1 MKFVQTKRCFHH
13 VLGLFLG
20 LSLSMTASA
29 HGGHHPDHDD
39 DDDEYPVANSPLVPS
54 EYKSQ
59 VVRERSAET
68 FRESPDLNKM
78 TILWGNDYNQGA
90 MSAAVE
96 TIKPGKKIPLHI
108 HKNAEE
114 LIYIVHGEGIETLG
128 DTSTPVRKGDLV
140 VVTPGT
146 IHGLENTGNEPLKF
160 FFVYNTNEM
169 MQFFRD
175 YSFRNRKDVEQRFNQ
190 DFIINLL
197 IKHSSHFAVPSFP
210 APTAVQI
217 PLRAN

>member
-1 MKFVQTKRCFHH
+1 MKFVPSQYHFRQA
-13 VLGLFLG
+13 LGLLLG
-20 LSLSMTASA
+20 ISLSVGASA
-29 HGGHHPDHDD
+29 HGGHYPGDD
-39 DDDEYPVANSPLVPS
+39 NDDEEYPIANSPLVPS

-59 VVRERSAET
+59 VIRERSAET

-78 TILWGNDYNQGA
+78 TVLWGNDYNQGA

-96 TIKPGKKIPLHI
+96 TIMPGKKIPLHI

-114 LIYIVHGEGIETLG
+114 MIYILHGEGIETIG
-128 DTSTPVRKGDLV
+128 DVSSPVRKGDLV
-140 VVTPGT
+140 LVTPGT
-146 IHGLENTGNEPLKF
+146 VHGLENTGNEPIKF

-175 YSFRNRKDVEQRFNQ
+175 YSFKNRKDVEARFNQ
-190 DFIINLL
+190 DFMINLL
-197 IKHSSHFAVPSFP
+197 IKHSSHFAVPSFTAP
-210 APTAVQI
+210 ATVQI